1 MGLFLIPIAANVL
14 NNTLQ
19 IESYFKTNEFLDW
32 TYQTRLAKARIEMK
46 EKQFV
51 GNLILLKE
59 LSKKYQQLYS
69 NDKRPLKVRFN
80 QLVDLV

>member
-32 TYQTRLAKARIEMK
+32 TY
-46 EKQFV
+46 
-51 GNLILLKE
+51 
-59 LSKKYQQLYS
+59 
-69 NDKRPLKVRFN
+69 
-80 QLVDLV
+80 